1 MPDTT
6 TGRVPLDPHSAL
18 TPAELAAVHTAADAE
33 DEMPFTDYQRDRLR
47 QIFGPAV
54 RRMQTSPQT

>member
-6 TGRVPLDPHSAL
+6 TGPVPLNPRSSL
-18 TPAELAAVHTAADAE
+18 TPAELAAVHAAAAAE
-33 DEMPFTDYQRDRLR
+33 DVHPFTDTQRDQLR

-54 RRMQTSPQT
+54 ARMQTNDQP

>member
-6 TGRVPLDPHSAL
+6 TGPVPLDPRSAL
-18 TPAELAAVHTAADAE
+18 TPAELAVVREAAAE
-33 DEMPFTDYQRDRLR
+33 DAQEPFTDDQRDRLR

-54 RRMQTSPQT
+54 RRMRTDPQN

>member
-6 TGRVPLDPHSAL
+6 SGPVPLDPRSAL
-18 TPAELAAVHTAADAE
+18 TPAELTAVHAAAAAE
-33 DEMPFTDYQRDRLR
+33 DEHPFTDDQRDRLR

-54 RRMQTSPQT
+54 RRIQTRASQ